1 MRCYLRSCSLRSF
14 STSDCY
20 RLVFTHFSYFLPST
34 LRDFPPIY
42 LWNLHHAACN
52 NSYISRSL
60 KGLMPRGVLI
70 PIIFVQCHIVN
81 RPQVVHRIRNLCR
94 APFSSRFG
102 ALRGNYVVASG
113 LVHAWAPGTKCFCAL
128 DSSVSET
135 SNGRTSGPRK
145 PINPL

>member
-81 RPQVVHRIRNLCR
+81 RPQWSMNSESLQSTVLFKVRCTEGKLCC
-94 APFSSRFG
+94 G
-102 ALRGNYVVASG
+102 LR
-113 LVHAWAPGTKCFCAL
+113 PCPCM
-128 DSSVSET
+128 
-135 SNGRTSGPRK
+135 GPR
-145 PINPL
+145 NQMFLRLGLFCVGNE